1 MCGFGGV
8 GQVEVCT
15 VTFVAI
21 CQCAR
26 KLSSFQLGEFAVLE
40 DSPSLKLLVSTCLC
54 YLCQEVIKELF
65 SLDRCVI
72 SFLIGCR
79 IFQELLLISEI
90 SSHPHGQRD
99 KDKDS
104 LTVRE

>member
-1 MCGFGGV
+1 M
-8 GQVEVCT
+8 
-15 VTFVAI
+15 TFDAI
-21 CQCAR
+21 CQDAR
-26 KLSSFQLGEFAVLE
+26 KLSLFQLGEFAVLE
-40 DSPSLKLLVSTCLC
+40 DSPSFQLLVSTCLC

-90 SSHPHGQRD
+90 SSHPHVALVGLCNFAVNIV
-99 KDKDS
+99 KS
-104 LTVRE
+104 HSAGGT